1 MDAAAKLSIKVQ
13 KDTEPRGKKSKSQRD
28 QRPPAQTTSGGD
40 ATRGQAH
47 DESHSAT
54 ELERFRAAAAANRRP
69 VPIPNFRT
77 LPRDDSAQDGPSAFD
92 PPQDYIRSEALIARL
107 IDERDDNT
115 ACVDYDVDS
124 EDEEMLDKLNALQRP
139 EDAVSIDAFERAMH
153 GLEVETRLRCVL
165 RVMRVVCALALWHRG
180 VLILKHTHTHTR
192 THTHIGLCMSS

>member
-1 MDAAAKLSIKVQ
+1 MQEDAA
-13 KDTEPRGKKSKSQRD
+13 PRGKKSKSQRD
-28 QRPPAQTTSGGD
+28 QRTPAQTTSGGD
-40 ATRGQAH
+40 ATHGQAH

-54 ELERFRAAAAANRRP
+54 ELERFKAAAEANRRP

-153 GLEVETRLRCVL
+153 GLEVEARLHCVL
-165 RVMRVVCALALWHRG
+165 HVMRVVCALALRHRG
-180 VLILKHTHTHTR
+180 ARAMILKHTHTHTHTHTL
-192 THTHIGLCMSS
+192 THTHTHTLDCM